1 MRFMYS
7 TLKSVREFGVIER
20 AVHDT
25 KVNSLIEFYSKLCNR
40 MIGKYFIPVRE
51 VARFSGS
58 GTRVLRTEGRPKIIK
73 IHSIS
78 TIDFDAARTVIESNK
93 YTYQGNTIM
102 YNFTFPTGINNIEI
116 DATYGEVE
124 SKKEV
129 IVKTLTEINNA
140 TTIISLDSVEKLDIR
155 DVLTIGDRVFII
167 NDVDYTANT
176 IVIDS
181 YDSKRS
187 IPIGSTMYCYGA
199 VPLEIERAINLL
211 IKHNKVLESQVGGRI
226 KSEKTDGYSYE
237 LFSNQFYTTGIAEVD
252 NIFQSF
258 TESDFILEYL

>member
-1 MRFMYS
+1 MKFMYS

-20 AVHDT
+20 SVNDK

-40 MIGKYFIPVRE
+40 MISKHFIPVRE
-51 VARFSGS
+51 VSRFSGS
-58 GTRVLRTEGRPKIIK
+58 GTKVLRTGGRPKIIK
-73 IHSIS
+73 INSIS
-78 TIDFDAARTVIESNK
+78 IIHSDAARTVIEGSK

-102 YNFTFPTGINNIEI
+102 HNYNFPIGYNNIEI
-116 DATYGEVE
+116 DAIYGEVE
-124 SKKEV
+124 NIKEIEV
-129 IVKTLTEINNA
+129 ETLTEINSES
-140 TTIISLDSVEKLDIR
+140 TTVQLNSVEELDIR
-155 DVLTIGDRVFII
+155 DVLVIENRVFII
-167 NDVDYTANT
+167 NDIEYDTN
-176 IVIDS
+176 IIHIDTPI
-181 YDSKRS
+181 DKKV
-187 IPIGSTMYCYGA
+187 IPIGSKLYCYGA

-237 LFSNQFYTTGIAEVD
+237 MFSNQFYTTGIAEVD